1 MHADTTSA
9 RQPSVSPGRPPTVAA
24 ATPAFR
30 IWLALGTVYLLW
42 GSTYL
47 GIKFSLET
55 IPPFLM
61 GSLRFLVAGG
71 VLYLIAVRSG
81 HASADRIGPP
91 QWWAALLIGAALLV
105 GGNGGVI
112 LAEQYVP
119 TGVVALLVATAP
131 LWMAVM
137 DRVIFGRRLPALA
150 IIGLVIGFAGVAF
163 LIGSPGPGRIKLIG
177 AVLALA
183 APICW
188 ATGSVFT
195 RHVKL
200 PVRPLVAAAMEM
212 LWAGVLFGFLSLVT
226 GELGRVHLRQISTI
240 SFVALIYLIVFG
252 SLIGFSAYVWLLRS
266 APLSLV
272 STYAYVN
279 PVVAFILGAVFLS
292 EALAART
299 LVAAGIILAA
309 VALIVV
315 ARNRAAARPAPARPA
330 APARV

>member
-1 MHADTTSA
+1 VAEPL
-9 RQPSVSPGRPPTVAA
+9 RRPGGVQA

-30 IWLALGTVYLLW
+30 VWLALGTVYLLW

-47 GIKFSLET
+47 GIKFSLAT

-71 VLYLIAVRSG
+71 VLYALAIRTG
-81 HASADRIGPP
+81 HGSADRIGPP
-91 QWWAALLIGAALLV
+91 QWWAALIIGAALLV

-119 TGVVALLVATAP
+119 TGIVALLVATAP
-131 LWMAVM
+131 LWMALI

-150 IIGLVIGFAGVAF
+150 IVGLVVGFGGVAY

-183 APICW
+183 APVCW

-195 RHVKL
+195 RHVRL
-200 PVRPLVAAAMEM
+200 PVRPLVAASMEM
-212 LWAGVLFGFLSLVT
+212 LWAGVLFGVLSLVT
-226 GELGRVHLRQISTI
+226 GELGRVHWQHISTS
-240 SFVALIYLIVFG
+240 SFLALLYLIVFG

-279 PVVAFILGAVFLS
+279 PIVAFILGALFLG
-292 EALAART
+292 EALTPRT
-299 LVAAGIILAA
+299 LVAGGIILAA

-315 ARNRAAARPAPARPA
+315 ARNRAGGQRPAPARPA
-330 APARV
+330 VPARP